1 MGDKPKKVRKS
12 PVVAT
17 TTTELFLLLILV
29 TKVGAVV
36 HQVS

>member
-1 MGDKPKKVRKS
+1 
-12 PVVAT
+12 VAT

-29 TKVGAVV
+29 AKVGAVV